1 MQFYNLK
8 KGFGIY
14 SALVLTLIFSA
25 CAAAQD
31 FSRDDLA
38 TDEGVN
44 AARESMRGKK
54 PDAYSQGCLKRPSEL
69 PEIILVGSFAHDR
82 GCMLDGA
89 FVKKRFLSKQEN
101 LSKAALESLGWQKA
115 GAKKQEE
122 IALKWT
128 RFGLLAFGGY
138 PVNEAN
144 DDFAGRDFQAPR
156 AVKDDEGIVNV
167 TLWIRHPMGM
177 RCRIVYDRLIFKFAG
192 DGSLGERT
200 SLESFSL
207 PCQRN

>member
-8 KGFGIY
+8 KVFGIY
-14 SALVLTLIFSA
+14 TALILTLIFSA

-44 AARESMRGKK
+44 AAREARLGKK
-54 PDAYSQGCLKRPSEL
+54 LPEYSKGCLKRPAEL

-101 LSKAALESLGWQKA
+101 LSQAALESLGWRKA
-115 GAKKQEE
+115 DAGGRAEL
-122 IALKWT
+122 ALEWT
-128 RFGLLAFGGY
+128 QFGLLAFGGY
-138 PVNEAN
+138 PLNEAK
-144 DDFAGRDFQAPR
+144 DDFRGRDFQVPQA
-156 AVKDDEGIVNV
+156 ATDDEGVVSV
-167 TLWIRHPMGM
+167 TLWTRQPMGM
-177 RCRIVYDRLIFKFAG
+177 RCQTAYDRLIFKFAA
-192 DGSLGERT
+192 DGSLAERK

-207 PCQRN
+207 PCKK